1 MPDEPELTPGQKAAH
16 TKKWRA
22 AGKKAA
28 LRKKLNALGGD
39 PRKTQGEKMRKG
51 TGWRLVKDEKRVF
64 AGTLIETIN
73 IGNVR
78 LAIFSVPK

>member
-1 MPDEPELTPGQKAAH
+1 MTPGQKAAH

-28 LRKKLNALGGD
+28 LRKKLNALGGI
-39 PRKTQGEKMRKG
+39 PTAKRGERMTKG
-51 TGWRLVKDEKRVF
+51 TGWRLVKGNKHVF
-64 AGTLIETIN
+64 AGTLLETIN
-73 IGNVR
+73 IGNAR